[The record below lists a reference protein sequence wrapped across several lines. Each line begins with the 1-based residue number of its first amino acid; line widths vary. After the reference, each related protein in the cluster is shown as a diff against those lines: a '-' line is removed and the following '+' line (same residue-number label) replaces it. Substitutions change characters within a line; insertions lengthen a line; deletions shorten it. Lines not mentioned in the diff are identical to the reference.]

1 VQLQADYQKLQ
12 DVGINVASISYDSEE
27 TVKAFADEHGISFP
41 MLADLGSS
49 VIEKFDLLNPVP
61 QWGVE
66 DGLDDPELAKAF
78 RTYVSVTGA
87 NSLFV
92 GIAFPGTFLLDS
104 SGVVQERH
112 FEEAYEERNTVSS
125 ILLRLGEDIEPVAA
139 TIVSTVQ
146 LDLTT
151 YSSNQTI
158 VAGNRFALV
167 MDIQPKP
174 GMHVYAPGAD
184 KYQVVGLTLDSNP
197 HIRVLPMQY
206 PESES
211 YYFEPF
217 DETVPVY
224 LQAIKLLQEVVL
236 GGDRE
241 SQRALSGQDSLTIS
255 GSFEYQACDEAICYL
270 PTSIPVSWT
279 LQLGDLVSSRPGRDN

>member
-12 DVGINVASISYDSEE
+12 DAGINVASISYDSEE

>member
-1 VQLQADYQKLQ
+1 MQLQADYQKLQ

>member
-1 VQLQADYQKLQ
+1 M
-12 DVGINVASISYDSEE
+12 
-27 TVKAFADEHGISFP
+27 KAFADEHGISFP

>member
-1 VQLQADYQKLQ
+1 MQLQADYQKLQ

-41 MLADLGSS
+41 MLADHGSS